1 MAGSANALQA
11 AIHARLAGDTTL
23 IAMIG
28 AGAVFDRRV
37 TGKPM
42 PYLVLS
48 EITTSDFAPGAEEH
62 EVKIEAWSDA
72 DGRKQSQEIAARVR
86 ALLDGAGL
94 SLTGFSLVN
103 LLHRSTRAR
112 REVKTRAQVAEMMF
126 RAVTED

>member
-11 AIHARLAGDTTL
+11 AIHARLTDDATL
-23 IAMIG
+23 TAMIG
-28 AGAVFDRRV
+28 AGSVFDRRM

-48 EITTSDFAPGAEEH
+48 EIATTDFAPGTEEH
-62 EVKIEAWSDA
+62 EVKIEVWSDA
-72 DGRKQSQEIAARVR
+72 EGRRQSQEIAARVK

-94 SLTGFSLVN
+94 ALTGFSLVN
-103 LLHRSTRAR
+103 LLHGTTRAR
-112 REVKTRAQVAEMMF
+112 REVKTRAQVAEMVF